1 MLSYHYADQIGHYTN
16 DNNHVREHFQLE
28 YKNDWQLRYMD
39 FLENRSNQELMNQI
53 TNEMKQ
59 FISGY
64 LNVLQQ
70 RRESMSTGMNLQT
83 GF

>member
-1 MLSYHYADQIGHYTN
+1 MGFNKT

-39 FLENRSNQELMNQI
+39 FLENLSNQELMNRI

-83 GF
+83 SF

>member
-1 MLSYHYADQIGHYTN
+1 MGFNKT

-39 FLENRSNQELMNQI
+39 FLENRSNQELMNRI
-53 TNEMKQ
+53 TNEMEQ

-83 GF
+83 SF

>member
-1 MLSYHYADQIGHYTN
+1 MLSFHYADQICQNTN

-39 FLENRSNQELMNQI
+39 FLENRSNQELMNRI

-70 RRESMSTGMNLQT
+70 RRDSMSTRMNLQT
-83 GF
+83 SF

>member
-1 MLSYHYADQIGHYTN
+1 MLNYHYADQIGHYTN
-16 DNNHVREHFQLE
+16 DNHHVREHFQLE

-39 FLENRSNQELMNQI
+39 FLENRSNQELMNRI

>member
-1 MLSYHYADQIGHYTN
+1 MGFNKT
-16 DNNHVREHFQLE
+16 DNNLVREHFQLE

-39 FLENRSNQELMNQI
+39 FLENRFNQELMNRI

-83 GF
+83 SF

>member
-1 MLSYHYADQIGHYTN
+1 MGFNKT
-16 DNNHVREHFQLE
+16 DNNLVREHFQLE

-39 FLENRSNQELMNQI
+39 FLENRSNQELMNWI

-70 RRESMSTGMNLQT
+70 GRESMSTGMNLQT
-83 GF
+83 SF

>member
-1 MLSYHYADQIGHYTN
+1 MGFNKT

-28 YKNDWQLRYMD
+28 YKNDWQLRYMV
-39 FLENRSNQELMNQI
+39 FLENRSNQELMNRI
-53 TNEMKQ
+53 TNEMEQ

-70 RRESMSTGMNLQT
+70 GRESMSTGMNLQT
-83 GF
+83 SF

>member
-1 MLSYHYADQIGHYTN
+1 MLSCHYADQIGHNTN

-28 YKNDWQLRYMD
+28 YKNDWQLRYMN
-39 FLENRSNQELMNQI
+39 FFENRSNQELMNRI

-59 FISGY
+59 LISWY

-70 RRESMSTGMNLQT
+70 RRESMRA
-83 GF
+83 